1 MIGNSITLK
10 EVLEIIDS
18 GEEFSVMVIT
28 CNQKNKSGGEE
39 LWIDKA
45 AKHEPLNI
53 SQRKSIK
60 NQQPKSLLKKNPN
73 HFHNSTRNLKMP
85 NGDLVKIHIRLI
97 RIFNGKT
104 VL

>member
-1 MIGNSITLK
+1 VIGTGITLK
-10 EVLEIIDS
+10 EVLDHLDS
-18 GEEFSVMVIT
+18 GQEFSMMVIT
-28 CNQKNKSGGEE
+28 CNEKKQTGGEE

-45 AKHEPLNI
+45 EKHLPLNHR
-53 SQRKSIK
+53 QRAALKK
-60 NQQPKSLLKKNPN
+60 QQPSSLLKKNPN
-73 HFHNSTRNLKMP
+73 HYDNSTRNLRMP